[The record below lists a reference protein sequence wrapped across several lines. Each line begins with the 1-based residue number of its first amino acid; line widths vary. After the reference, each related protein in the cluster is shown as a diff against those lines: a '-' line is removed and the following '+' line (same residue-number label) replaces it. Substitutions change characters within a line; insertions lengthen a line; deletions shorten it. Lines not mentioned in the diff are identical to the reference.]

1 MIVLGLNQGMQP
13 IAGYNFGA
21 KLYPRVTEVLKVTIY
36 CATVVTTIGFL
47 IGMFIPEIVSSIF
60 TSDAELISIASKGFR
75 VVVFFYP
82 IVGFQMVASNFF
94 QSIGMASKAI
104 FCR

>member
-21 KLYPRVTEVLKVTIY
+21 KLYLRVTEVLKVTIC

-60 TSDAELISIASKGFR
+60 TSDEELISIASKGFR
-75 VVVFFYP
+75 IVVFSTRLL
-82 IVGFQMVASNFF
+82 GF
-94 QSIGMASKAI
+94 
-104 FCR
+104 RW